1 MLLLDYQ
8 SKIPIHE
15 QIQNQI
21 LRFIETGVLKPGEK
35 LPSVRVLA
43 QENAINPNTAA
54 RAYSELEKKGA
65 VYNVPKKGVYVAG
78 MPAVSKKEDLLLDSV
93 KKLKAQGYSKEEIIA
108 AVDAVYEEEHHV
120 KD

>member
-1 MLLLDYQ
+1 MLLLDFQ

-21 LRFIETGVLKPGEK
+21 LRFIKTGVLQPGER
-35 LPSVRVLA
+35 LPSVRALA
-43 QENAINPNTAA
+43 QENGINPNTAA

-78 MPAVSKKEDLLLDSV
+78 MPAVSKKEDPLKDSV
-93 KKLKAQGYSKEEIIA
+93 RKL
-108 AVDAVYEEEHHV
+108 
-120 KD
+120 